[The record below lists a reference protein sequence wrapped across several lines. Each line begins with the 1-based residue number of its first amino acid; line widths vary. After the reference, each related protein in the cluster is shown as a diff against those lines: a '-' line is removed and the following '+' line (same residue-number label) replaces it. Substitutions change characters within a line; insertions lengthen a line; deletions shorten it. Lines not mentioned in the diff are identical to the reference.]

1 MEIPDLFYGRYA
13 EVNARCYRLV
23 RRLARGVAWSEAVDG
38 QLVDTR
44 DRPGLLVLNGPSPM
58 LGGVAQF
65 QCYLPH
71 FRVRNAVGQRRLSAD
86 VEAAV
91 FATSL
96 ETAWGFLGLLA
107 PANVMW
113 VNARERYWPLLQAG
127 LRYWSVLDAEGAR
140 YSLGMADGQPLWSV
154 PNNLKYVLANL
165 GVPVAALQVPLPPG
179 GLAELIGR
187 LDVER
192 L

>member
-1 MEIPDLFYGRYA
+1 MEIPDLLYGRYA
-13 EVNARCYRLV
+13 EVNARCRKLV
-23 RRLARGVAWSEAVDG
+23 SRLARGVAWSEAVDG
-38 QLVDTR
+38 PLVDTQ
-44 DRPGLLVLNGPSPM
+44 DRPGLLVLNGPSPI
-58 LGGVAQF
+58 LGGAAHF

-96 ETAWGFLGLLA
+96 ETPWGFLGLLA

-113 VNARERYWPLLQAG
+113 VHARERYGPLLQAG
-127 LRYWSVLDAEGAR
+127 LRYWSILDAEGAR
-140 YSLGMADGQPLWSV
+140 YSVGMAAGQPLWSV
-154 PNNLKYVLANL
+154 QNNLKYVLANL
-165 GVPVAALQVPLPPG
+165 GVPIAALQVPLPPR
-179 GLAELIGR
+179 GLSELIER
-187 LDVER
+187 LDLER